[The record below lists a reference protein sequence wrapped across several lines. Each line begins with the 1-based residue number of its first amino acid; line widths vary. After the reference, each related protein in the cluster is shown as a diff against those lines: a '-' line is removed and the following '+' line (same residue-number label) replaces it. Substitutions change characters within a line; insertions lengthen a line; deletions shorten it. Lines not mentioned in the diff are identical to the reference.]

1 MEDEDCIFHI
11 AVSKYILKCNTQL
24 ACIHVFQ
31 AIHKAPVGK
40 QVINLQQKKKS
51 GFVIICYCYLY
62 LLLLLLLAASHKIE
76 VQIFRSAQLS
86 QNKLI
91 NFHPE
96 KTLQAEPRCTVT
108 IVTQMLS
115 VLLNAF
121 IYPNPHTYYP
131 TTQRERSP
139 KLKRN
144 PYTDINAS
152 HGDIKMMGTLIQHV
166 AVLFC
171 H

>member
-76 VQIFRSAQLS
+76 VQILDLPS
-86 QNKLI
+86 
-91 NFHPE
+91 
-96 KTLQAEPRCTVT
+96 
-108 IVTQMLS
+108 
-115 VLLNAF
+115 
-121 IYPNPHTYYP
+121 
-131 TTQRERSP
+131 
-139 KLKRN
+139 
-144 PYTDINAS
+144 
-152 HGDIKMMGTLIQHV
+152 
-166 AVLFC
+166 
-171 H
+171 

>member
-1 MEDEDCIFHI
+1 MYFRPFTKHLWG
-11 AVSKYILKCNTQL
+11 SRSSTYS
-24 ACIHVFQ
+24 
-31 AIHKAPVGK
+31 
-40 QVINLQQKKKS
+40 KKKR
-51 GFVIICYCYLY
+51 VD

-171 H
+171 HWCINLSESCTHPL

>member
-1 MEDEDCIFHI
+1 MKTAFSIQQFQ
-11 AVSKYILKCNTQL
+11 STGTNILKCDTQL

-40 QVINLQQKKKS
+40 QDINLQQKKKR
-51 GFVIICYCYLY
+51 VD

>member
-1 MEDEDCIFHI
+1 MYFRPFTKHLWG
-11 AVSKYILKCNTQL
+11 SRTSTYS
-24 ACIHVFQ
+24 
-31 AIHKAPVGK
+31 
-40 QVINLQQKKKS
+40 KKKR
-51 GFVIICYCYLY
+51 VD

-115 VLLNAF
+115 VLLSAF